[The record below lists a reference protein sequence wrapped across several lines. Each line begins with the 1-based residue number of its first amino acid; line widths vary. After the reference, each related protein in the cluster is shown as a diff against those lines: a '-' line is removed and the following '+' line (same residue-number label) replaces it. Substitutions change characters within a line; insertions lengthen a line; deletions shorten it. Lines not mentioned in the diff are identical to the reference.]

1 MRAKKQAV
9 EKPRAKNVVSR
20 LSTIEMRFGVKMHS
34 IDEIQAIITS
44 FFKRPL
50 VNILL

>member
-1 MRAKKQAV
+1 MSAKKLAV
-9 EKPRAKNVVSR
+9 EKPRAKNVVSP

-34 IDEIQAIITS
+34 IDETQAIITS

-50 VNILL
+50 VNIFL